1 MIIAKKVSKILSL
14 FVLPFFSLF
23 FIVGEE
29 NEDVVWESY
38 CGGAGDDAIHSI
50 IQNSTGEIIV
60 AGQFYSNDFGKDG
73 FVKILEN
80 DTSRTIAINTTTRR
94 LGDDGINKIIQASD
108 GDYWGVGFLEADG
121 AGQSGWI
128 FKSKEIESLKLIF
141 EDSDTAR
148 TGNNL
153 LDLVEDHNG
162 DIYAI
167 GHHDNRL
174 CLMKWDKEGT
184 PLSGF
189 PYQYPMPSIG
199 TALTITSKNEVLLTG
214 YQKGNK
220 ANDSLLV
227 IKIDESGK
235 ERFREVWPNARG
247 NSIQIDK
254 SGKIVIAGVALQSD
268 LRERALV
275 LNLEEGGELS
285 LFDLPN
291 ELGESGILAMT
302 EPVEGTVL
310 LAGYSSSYRPGAQRT
325 QALCSIVAF
334 NNSSVQVKESFFGN
348 NKQNDRALDVLR
360 TNEGDIYVAGKT
372 FMGKKKRY
380 QGFIAKI
387 SRRESDIES
396 ITFINPVP
404 LKGKTVVETPKYS
417 IQVEAVIR
425 SKVAIEET
433 DYWKWNIVR
442 TNQTDDSKEILDIIK
457 LEELNSSNA
466 NYKEY
471 KISKD
476 IILDKGLNS
485 IRITHRNGTKT
496 DSSEEQ
502 LLVDFRASKL
512 FLLSI
517 GIPYKNLKYTTKDA
531 ADIEE
536 AFASQADK
544 HYSAVETV
552 LLNSEEKT
560 TYKRIKTQVINYTRY
575 YNNNQMGEQDV
586 LIVFISSHGKLIDN
600 NFYIIPSGLPILNDS
615 IIQTNAINFKYDI
628 LSWLEGINCTKIFLI
643 DACYSEGGI
652 LKNLGD
658 IKNKD
663 KVLVISSSQANQRS
677 YEDESWKNGAFV
689 TGILS
694 ALNNTEGKNIDRN
707 DDSLL
712 SDDEFFDYI
721 KKEVRDMVKEV
732 KGKKQV
738 PVRIKS
744 GGERFIIF
752 RY

>member
-1 MIIAKKVSKILSL
+1 MIIVKKGSKILSVFL
-14 FVLPFFSLF
+14 LPFISLF
-23 FIVGEE
+23 FLAGEG
-29 NEDVVWESY
+29 NEDVVWESH
-38 CGGAGDDAIHSI
+38 CGGTGDDAIHSI
-50 IQNSTGEIIV
+50 IQNSAGEIII
-60 AGQFYSNDFGKDG
+60 AGQFYSYDFGKDG

-94 LGDDGINKIIQASD
+94 LGDDGINKIIQARD
-108 GDYWGVGFLEADG
+108 GHYWGVGFLEING
-121 AGQSGWI
+121 TGQSGWI

-153 LDLVEDHNG
+153 LDLVEDNNG

-167 GHHDNRL
+167 GHQDNRL
-174 CLMKWDKEGT
+174 CLMKWDKEGN
-184 PLSGF
+184 PVSGF

-199 TALTITSKNEVLLTG
+199 TALTITTKNEVLLTG
-214 YQKGNK
+214 YQKGKK

-235 ERFREVWPNARG
+235 EIFREVWPSARG
-247 NSIQIDK
+247 NAIQIDK
-254 SGKIVIAGVALQSD
+254 SQKIVVAGVALQAD
-268 LRERALV
+268 LRETALV
-275 LNLEEGGELS
+275 LNLQEGGELS
-285 LFDLPN
+285 LVELPDQ
-291 ELGESGILAMT
+291 LGDNGILAMT
-302 EPVEGTVL
+302 KPVEGTAM

-325 QALCSIVAF
+325 RALGSLAIF
-334 NNSSVQVKESFFGN
+334 DNSSVQVEEFFLGN
-348 NKQNDRALDVLR
+348 NKQNDKALDVLR
-360 TNEGDIYVAGKT
+360 TKKGDIYLVGKT

-380 QGFIAKI
+380 EGFIAKV
-387 SRRESDIES
+387 STRESDVAS

-404 LKGKTVVETPKYS
+404 SKGKSIVETPKHS
-417 IQVEAVIR
+417 IQVQALIR
-425 SKVAIEET
+425 SKVAINET
-433 DYWKWNIVR
+433 DYWKWNIIR
-442 TNQTDDSKEILDIIK
+442 KNQSDGSKEIIEIIK
-457 LEELNSSNA
+457 LEELTSSNT

-517 GIPYKNLKYTTKDA
+517 GIPYKNLKFTTKDA

-536 AFASQADK
+536 VFASQADK

-560 TYKRIKTQVINYTRY
+560 TYKHIKTQVINYTRY

-600 NFYIIPSGLPILNDS
+600 NFYIIPSGLPVYNDS
-615 IIQTNAINFKYDI
+615 IIQNNGISFKHDI
-628 LSWLEGINCTKIFLI
+628 LSRLEGINCTKIFLI

-658 IKNKD
+658 IKNKA
-663 KVLVISSSQANQRS
+663 KVLVISSSQAGQRS
-677 YEDESWKNGAFV
+677 YEDESWENGAFV
-689 TGILS
+689 EAILS
-694 ALNNTEGKNIDRN
+694 AFNNSEGKNIDRN

-712 SDDEFFDYI
+712 SDDEFYDYI

-744 GGERFIIF
+744 GGGRFIIF